1 MAVFNRVTCLTC
13 GHRHNIYEKN
23 LKEISCIKCRKTI
36 IIPSREGNYYIEN
49 YAGNRR
55 VREKIGFNRKLAEIV
70 DSKRKV
76 EIVEGKFLDTNKSN
90 KIKFEVFAK
99 EFVEVYSKVNKKS
112 WQSDQYNLNSLGKFF
127 AGKYLHE
134 ITVKDI
140 ENYKVERLKHVI
152 GKHKPGKP
160 KTVAAAT
167 VNRELATLKTMFNKA
182 VVWKKLKENTA
193 KTIQFLKEPNG
204 RMRFLEEEE
213 ITKVLNN
220 SDKKMRPIL
229 VLALNTGMR
238 RGEILGLKWHDIDF
252 KRDII
257 TLLDTKNGEKREV
270 YMNEQVKTALIR
282 VRKNPVS
289 PYIFCD
295 KDGKPFYD
303 IRKSFW
309 TVLRKSGIK
318 DFHFH
323 DLRHTFASHLVMS
336 GVDLNTVRELMGH
349 KDIRMTLRYS
359 HLSPSYKR
367 SAIDLLGKKIDTMWT
382 PELKSKKLQKS
393 EFTQDIENKVLM
405 SSGK

>member
-1 MAVFNRVTCLTC
+1 MAVFNRVTCSEC

-23 LKEISCIKCRKTI
+23 VKEISCVKCHRTI
-36 IIPSREGNYYIEN
+36 TVPSREGNYYIEN
-49 YAGNRR
+49 YASNRR
-55 VREKIGFNRKLAEIV
+55 VREKVGPNRKLAEIV

-76 EIVEGKFLDTNKSN
+76 EIAEGKFLDTNKSK

-140 ENYKVERLKHVI
+140 ENYKVERLKTII
-152 GKHKPGKP
+152 GKHKQDKP
-160 KTVAAAT
+160 KTIAAAT

-182 VVWKKLKENTA
+182 VVWKRLKENAA
-193 KTIQFLKEPNG
+193 KTVQFLKEPVG
-204 RMRFLEEEE
+204 RLRFLEQEE
-213 ITKVLNN
+213 IIKVLIHSN
-220 SDKKMRPIL
+220 KHMRPIL

-238 RGEILGLKWHDIDF
+238 RGEILGLKWHDVDF

-282 VRKNPVS
+282 APKNPVS

-295 KDGKPFYD
+295 NEGKPYRD

-336 GVDLNTVRELMGH
+336 GIDLNTVRELLGH

-367 SAIDLLGKKIDTMWT
+367 RAVDLLGKKIDTMWT
-382 PELKSKKLQKS
+382 PEQNFKKEQKS
-393 EFTQDIENKVLM
+393 ELLHHIEDKSLM
-405 SSGK
+405 

>member
-1 MAVFNRVTCLTC
+1 
-13 GHRHNIYEKN
+13 
-23 LKEISCIKCRKTI
+23 
-36 IIPSREGNYYIEN
+36 
-49 YAGNRR
+49 
-55 VREKIGFNRKLAEIV
+55 
-70 DSKRKV
+70 
-76 EIVEGKFLDTNKSN
+76 
-90 KIKFEVFAK
+90 
-99 EFVEVYSKVNKKS
+99 
-112 WQSDQYNLNSLGKFF
+112 
-127 AGKYLHE
+127 
-134 ITVKDI
+134 
-140 ENYKVERLKHVI
+140 
-152 GKHKPGKP
+152 
-160 KTVAAAT
+160 
-167 VNRELATLKTMFNKA
+167 
-182 VVWKKLKENTA
+182 
-193 KTIQFLKEPNG
+193 
-204 RMRFLEEEE
+204 
-213 ITKVLNN
+213 
-220 SDKKMRPIL
+220 MRPIL

-295 KDGKPFYD
+295 KDGKPYHD

-336 GVDLNTVRELMGH
+336 GIDLNTVRELMGH

-382 PELKSKKLQKS
+382 PEPKFKKEQKLDFS
-393 EFTQDIENKVLM
+393 QPLDNKQLI
-405 SSGK
+405 GRGT